1 LVHTFLSPWTWRGR
15 VLAFTL
21 AVLPVEAFAPTQAF
35 AQRADDNATTAAED
49 AFGSSIGNESVG
61 LYNPYEARGFSPID
75 AGNVRIEGLYFDQQD
90 ELTDRI
96 VDNSRVRVGLTTL
109 GFLFPAP
116 TGIVDFSL
124 RKPGEKRVISAVA
137 GTGVYNGPYIEIDT
151 QWPLISEKLGLVAGV
166 SRRHEEY
173 FDGTD
178 GDFASFGSSLRWV
191 PRDNVEIIP
200 FIGRVEYWNEE
211 SAPFIISGGD
221 YMPPDHKRRQFFSQ
235 SWADNKGYSQNHGLV
250 AKTSIGSWQFQAGL
264 FQSRLIREKGF
275 TEILVGVT
283 PAGVGNRLIFARE
296 DERFASTSSELRLSY
311 NFYENDRKHT
321 LHAAVRGR
329 DVNARSGGS
338 DVIDLGPGTT
348 AVSDQEPEPVFNF
361 GPKDRDEVKQKT
373 VGLAYEGIWPNVG
386 ELNVGLQRT
395 DYRKTNE
402 QQTPVF
408 TRSVR
413 QDKPW
418 LWNASA
424 AAFITKDIALYG
436 GYTKGLEESGS
447 APAEATNRFAVL
459 PAILTR
465 QIEAGARFSLPNDVK
480 LVTGLFDV
488 RKPYYAFDSVRF
500 YRELGEVQHRGL
512 EVSLTGE
519 PIENLTVVIGGV
531 FMKPR
536 VSGEPV
542 ARGEVGRKAVAQ
554 TGRTMRAS
562 IDYRIPFVEGLSVDA
577 FMQNIGDRVASVN
590 NKVVVPGRSV
600 LDLGARY
607 QFDVNGNPT
616 TIRFKWFNVF
626 NKFGYRVLGDHTF
639 QANQARNVSIYV
651 ATDL

>member
-1 LVHTFLSPWTWRGR
+1 MVHSFLSQLPWRSR
-15 VLAFTL
+15 VLALVVAFS
-21 AVLPVEAFAPTQAF
+21 PVEAF
-35 AQRADDNATTAAED
+35 AQRADDNATTSAED

-90 ELTDRI
+90 ELADRI

-116 TGIVDFSL
+116 TGIVDFTL
-124 RKPGEKRVISAVA
+124 RKAGDKRVTSAVV
-137 GTGVYNGPYIEIDT
+137 GTSVYNGPYIEIDSQT
-151 QWPLISEKLGLVAGV
+151 PLIDGKLGLVAGV

-178 GDFASFGSSLRWV
+178 GDFASFGTSLRWT
-191 PRDNVEIIP
+191 PRDNIEIIP
-200 FIGRVEYWNEE
+200 FFGRVEYWNEE
-211 SAPFIISGGD
+211 SAPFIITGGD
-221 YMPPDHKRRQFFSQ
+221 YTPPDHKRRQFYSQ
-235 SWADNKGYSQNHGLV
+235 SWADNEGYSQNHGLI
-250 AKTSIGSWQFQAGL
+250 AKTSFGNWQFQTGI
-264 FQSRLIREKGF
+264 FQSRFIREKGF

-283 PAGVGNRLIFARE
+283 PAGVGDRLIFARE
-296 DERFASTSSELRLSY
+296 DERFASTSGEMRLSY
-311 NFYENDRKHT
+311 NLYESTRKHT
-321 LHAAVRGR
+321 LHVALRGR

-338 DVIDLGPGTT
+338 DVINLGPGKI

-373 VGLAYEGIWPNVG
+373 LGIAYEGIWPGVG
-386 ELNVGLQRT
+386 ELNAGLQRT

-424 AAFITKDIALYG
+424 AAFVTKNIALYG

-465 QIEAGARFSLPNDVK
+465 QIEAGARFSLPSDVK

-488 RKPYYAFDSVRF
+488 RKPYYAFDSARF
-500 YRELGEVQHRGL
+500 FRELGEVRHRGL

-519 PIENLTVVIGGV
+519 PVENLTVVIGGV

-542 ARGEVGRKAVAQ
+542 DRGEVGRKAVAQ

-562 IDYRIPFVEGLSVDA
+562 IDYRLPFVEGLSVDA
-577 FMQNIGDRVASVN
+577 FIQSIGDRVASVN
-590 NKVVVPGRSV
+590 NKVVVPARSV
-600 LDLGARY
+600 VDLGARY

-616 TIRFKWFNVF
+616 TIRLKWFNIF

-639 QANQARNVSIYV
+639 QANQARNVSVYL